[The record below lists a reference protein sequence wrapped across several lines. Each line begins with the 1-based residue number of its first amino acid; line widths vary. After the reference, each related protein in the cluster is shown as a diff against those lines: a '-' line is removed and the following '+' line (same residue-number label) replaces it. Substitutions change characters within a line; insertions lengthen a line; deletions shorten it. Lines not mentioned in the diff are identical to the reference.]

1 MTDPR
6 SWNRREFDVTIAGAY
21 SVLKPRGW
29 FSALRL
35 PAGFRYRI
43 KGAVGPE
50 NPALTSAVPPAP
62 GSISSP
68 KLNSL
73 DCAASQESTTPP
85 QLATLSAPDRR
96 PIRLLLI
103 VLAAVA
109 TMYAMLLL
117 IGNS

>member
-43 KGAVGPE
+43 KGAAGPE

-96 PIRLLLI
+96 PIRLLMI
-103 VLAAVA
+103 VLAAIA

>member
-6 SWNRREFDVTIAGAY
+6 SWNRREFDVTVAGSY

-35 PAGFRYRI
+35 PGGFRYRI
-43 KGAVGPE
+43 KGAAGPE
-50 NPALTSAVPPAP
+50 NPALAP

-73 DCAASQESTTPP
+73 DRASSQESTTPP

-96 PIRLLLI
+96 PIRLLMI
-103 VLAAVA
+103 VLAAIA